1 MEALL
6 QHVKAGRLPF
16 HTPGH
21 KQGRGLSRRLA
32 ALLGR
37 RALAIDLDPPVLAGP
52 SREIP
57 PDKARRQAEELAAAL
72 FGAERTFFLVNGTT
86 LGLQASLLALCPPG
100 QAVLLP
106 RYVHRSVI
114 GGLILSG
121 ARPVFLP
128 VAYDEEWGLPLG
140 VEPAVLEREGSR
152 HPEARALLLTSPTYY
167 GLTPDLQGAVGFC
180 RARGIPLL
188 VDEAHGAHL
197 GFSPRLPQ
205 SALAAGADVV
215 VQSAHKTLG
224 VLTQASLLH
233 VKRGRA
239 AAAKIQEMVA
249 LLETSSP
256 SPLLLASLDAA
267 CAELAERGKDLVE
280 RAVDLAWR
288 ARRALEGLPNLR
300 CLGPEV
306 VGKGGVAGFD
316 PTRLVV
322 SVRGLGLTGLQAGAW
337 LAEHCGL
344 QVEMADL
351 ENLVLVITAA
361 DDRRTVD
368 RLVQGL
374 RRLAEAFKEQKGTG
388 GAHRKWV
395 EPPSPVLA
403 VTPREAA
410 LAPMRLLPLAEAA
423 GRICGEVISVYPPG
437 VPVLCPGEVI
447 SREMISYLLWAREQ
461 GLHLTGSAAGE
472 AGTIICAELDMV

>member
-1 MEALL
+1 M
-6 QHVKAGRLPF
+6 PF

-21 KQGRGLSRRLA
+21 KQGRGLSGHLA

-37 RALAIDLDPPVLAGP
+37 RALAIDLDPPVLTTP
-52 SREIP
+52 SGRFP
-57 PDKARRQAEELAAAL
+57 PDQVRRQAEDLAAAL
-72 FGAERTFFLVNGTT
+72 FETGRTLFLVNGTT
-86 LGLQASLLALCPPG
+86 LGLQASLLALCPPN
-100 QAVLLP
+100 QTVLLP

-114 GGLILSG
+114 GGLVLSG

-128 VAYDEEWGLPLG
+128 VAYDAEWGLPLG
-140 VEPAVLEREGSR
+140 VESALLEEEGNR
-152 HPEARALLLTSPTYY
+152 HPEARALLLTSPNYY
-167 GLTPDLQGAVGFC
+167 GLTPDLQGAVEFC

-197 GFSPRLPQ
+197 FFSRRLPS
-205 SALAAGADVV
+205 SALRAGADVV

-233 VKRGRA
+233 VKRGCSA
-239 AAAKIQEMVA
+239 LGKIEEMVA

-256 SPLLLASLDAA
+256 SPLLLSSLDTA
-267 CAELAERGKDLVE
+267 CAELAERGRVLVE
-280 RAVDLAWR
+280 RTVDLAWQ
-288 ARRALEGLPNLR
+288 ARRALEGVPFLR

-306 VGKGGVAGFD
+306 VGKGGVTGID

-322 SVRGLGLTGLQAGAW
+322 SVRDLGLTGLQAEAW
-337 LAEHCGL
+337 LAERCGL

-351 ENLVLVITAA
+351 ENLVVVITVA
-361 DDRRTVD
+361 DDRRTVN

-374 RRLAEAFKEQKGTG
+374 RRLAEEFRGGG
-388 GAHRKWV
+388 GAAGAARRKWM
-395 EPPSPVLA
+395 EPPIPILA

-423 GRICGEVISVYPPG
+423 GRICGEVIAIYPPG
-437 VPVLCPGEVI
+437 VPLLCPGEVI
-447 SREMISYLLWAREQ
+447 SREMVSYILWAQEQ
-461 GLHLTGSAAGE
+461 GLHLTGSAR